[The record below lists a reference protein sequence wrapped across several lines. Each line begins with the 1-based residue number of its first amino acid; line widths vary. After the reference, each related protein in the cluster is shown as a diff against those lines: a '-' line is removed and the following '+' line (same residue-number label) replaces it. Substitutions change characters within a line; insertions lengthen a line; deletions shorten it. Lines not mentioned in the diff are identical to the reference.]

1 MAYDGLCWKYELND
15 NLGIYCIVYRDF
27 VLLWYSKN
35 HKEGLIMALQEIIDK
50 VKEMRANKESKEEI
64 PDDVTRDK
72 QLRSLR
78 RMRRVQ
84 NEEIEK
90 EKLTKEVAE
99 FNLARTRRH
108 MFGIKSDLEKKIEV
122 KKFSLLKGQVDIM
135 KGKKKKA
142 VEQKMSFLEKS
153 NL

>member
-1 MAYDGLCWKYELND
+1 
-15 NLGIYCIVYRDF
+15 
-27 VLLWYSKN
+27 
-35 HKEGLIMALQEIIDK
+35 MALQEIIDK

-135 KGKKKKA
+135 KGKKKKS

>member
-1 MAYDGLCWKYELND
+1 
-15 NLGIYCIVYRDF
+15 
-27 VLLWYSKN
+27 
-35 HKEGLIMALQEIIDK
+35 MALQEIIDK

-84 NEEIEK
+84 NEETEK
-90 EKLTKEVAE
+90 ERLTKEVAE